1 MLLNYLLI
9 SLILLITKNHSFSLP
24 HRKNY
29 QTDNHRIHNKYNDN
43 NHNHHHHQFDKLL
56 NLQATNNITPD
67 ASKTSTTITTNDIN
81 NNEEEEYRKCLINTI
96 GWVSAAAGF
105 AGFIAIYKGIPS
117 AIEFCSGYVL
127 EQCLSIDN
135 LFVILVI
142 FNYFGIEKKYQEK
155 PLKYGI
161 YGAIVLRGLFIG
173 LGSVAI
179 QRFHYVLLLFAGV
192 LLVSSYKILF
202 SSGDDNEEV
211 SIMKVIV
218 IGVIGLMFM
227 DDFVDNK
234 GYVIMMLMILGILG

>member
-9 SLILLITKNHSFSLP
+9 SLILLITKNHSFSIP

-29 QTDNHRIHNKYNDN
+29 HTDNHRIHNKYSDN
-43 NHNHHHHQFDKLL
+43 YHNHHQFDKLL
-56 NLQATNNITPD
+56 NLQAINNITPD
-67 ASKTSTTITTNDIN
+67 TSKTSTVITSTD
-81 NNEEEEYRKCLINTI
+81 NEAEEYRKCLINTI

-105 AGFIAIYKGIPS
+105 AGFIAVYKGIPS

-202 SSGDDNEEV
+202 SGGDDDNEVRNMRVMIMDEYEDDKNDKLIILGMMM
-211 SIMKVIV
+211 IMK
-218 IGVIGLMFM
+218 LS
-227 DDFVDNK
+227 
-234 GYVIMMLMILGILG
+234 

>member
-9 SLILLITKNHSFSLP
+9 SLILLISKNHSFSIP
-24 HRKNY
+24 HKKNY
-29 QTDNHRIHNKYNDN
+29 HANNHRIHNKNNDIYY
-43 NHNHHHHQFDKLL
+43 NHHNHHQFDKLV
-56 NLQATNNITPD
+56 NLHATNNITPD
-67 ASKTSTTITTNDIN
+67 TSKTSAITTIDD
-81 NNEEEEYRKCLINTI
+81 EAEEYRKCLINTI

-105 AGFIAIYKGIPS
+105 AGFIAFCKGIPS

-161 YGAIVLRGLFIG
+161 YGAILLRGLFIG
-173 LGSVAI
+173 IGSVAL

-202 SSGDDNEEV
+202 SGGGDDDNEV
-211 SIMKVIV
+211 RMMKM
-218 IGVIGLMFM
+218 IGDEG
-227 DDFVDNK
+227 VD
-234 GYVIMMLMILGILG
+234 GG